1 MSGEDTARY
10 NFLTQFDR
18 AVGTLPGQGWLSTL
32 RRDALERFRE
42 QGLPTQKDEDW
53 KYTSVRPI
61 TEGQFALGTTH
72 PAPAVSREVME
83 QSRVPGLDAA
93 RLVFVNGRYQSEL
106 SDLDGLPDG
115 VSLRSLAEVMEND
128 SEALATRLSRQ
139 SGLDYTPFTALNN
152 AFVADG
158 AVLEIAA
165 NVQCKTP
172 IELLFLSVPGDEA
185 FVFHPRILIQM
196 AQGSEATVLEHHV
209 GLDGA
214 ANFNN
219 VVSEVA
225 LSAQARLDH
234 YLLQRESSAGF
245 HIGGIHVHQARDSRY
260 VSHNVNLGGALV
272 RHDINARLAEQGAE
286 AILNGLYLVSDR
298 QHVDNHTC
306 VDHAAPHTNSDETYK
321 GVLDGRGRAVFNGR
335 VVVHKHAQKIDAGQ
349 KNDNLLLS
357 KLAEVD
363 TKPELEIYADDVA
376 CSHGATIGQLD
387 EHALFYLRSRGID
400 ADKARDL
407 LTYAFAESV
416 VERMDIAE
424 IRDWLSGLIVN
435 RVSGEG
441 RLADLEALEE

>member
-18 AVGTLPGQGWLSTL
+18 AVDELPGQGWLSTL
-32 RRDALERFRE
+32 RRDALARFRE

-53 KYTSVRPI
+53 KYTSLRPI
-61 TEGQFALGTTH
+61 TEGRFALPGSTTV
-72 PAPAVSREVME
+72 PADRLDEA
-83 QSRVPGLDAA
+83 RVPGLDAA
-93 RLVFVNGRYQSEL
+93 RLVFVNGRYQAGL
-106 SDLDGLPDG
+106 SDISGLPEG
-115 VSLRSLAEVMEND
+115 VTVRSIADAMEREPENLQ
-128 SEALATRLSRQ
+128 ARLSRQ

-158 AVLEIAA
+158 ALVEVAA

-185 FVFHPRILIQM
+185 FVFHPRVLVQM
-196 AQGSEATVLEHHV
+196 AQGSEATVIEHHV
-209 GLDGA
+209 GLDEA

-219 VVSEVA
+219 VVSEIS
-225 LSAQARLDH
+225 LGAQSRLEH
-234 YLLQRESSAGF
+234 YLLQRQSTAGY

-272 RHDINARLAEQGAE
+272 RHDINARLAEEGAE
-286 AILNGLYLVSDR
+286 AVLNGLYLVNDR

-306 VDHAAPHTNSDETYK
+306 VDHAAPHTISDETYK
-321 GVLDGRGRAVFNGR
+321 GVMAGRGRAVFNGR
-335 VVVHKHAQKIDAGQ
+335 VVVHKNAQKIDAGQ

-387 EHALFYLRSRGID
+387 PDALFYLRSRGID

-407 LTYAFAESV
+407 LTFAFAESV
-416 VERMDIAE
+416 IERMGLSE
-424 IRDWLSGLIVN
+424 IREWLDHLVVN

-441 RLADLEALEE
+441 RLDDLESVEQ

>member
-18 AVGTLPGQGWLSTL
+18 AVDTLPGDGWLSTF
-32 RRDALERFRE
+32 RRDALTRFQD
-42 QGLPTQKDEDW
+42 QGLPSQKDEDW
-53 KYTSVRPI
+53 KYTSLRPI
-61 TEGQFALGTTH
+61 SQGRFALAKT
-72 PAPAVSREVME
+72 APSVSAE
-83 QSRVPGLDAA
+83 QVDNARVPELDAA
-93 RLVFVNGRYQSEL
+93 RLVFVNGRYQAEL
-106 SDLDGLPDG
+106 SDTAGLPDG
-115 VSLRSLAEVMEND
+115 VKLRSIAQAMED
-128 SEALATRLSRQ
+128 DPEALQARLSRQ

-152 AFVADG
+152 AFVRDG
-158 AVLEIAA
+158 ALLEIAA

-172 IELLFLSVPGDEA
+172 IELLFISAPGDEA
-185 FVFHPRILIQM
+185 FVFHPRVLIQM
-196 AQGSEATVLEHHV
+196 NQGSEATVLEHHV

-219 VVSEVA
+219 VVSEIA
-225 LSAQARLDH
+225 LSAQSRLDH
-234 YLLQRESSAGF
+234 YLLQRQSSAGY
-245 HIGGIHVHQARDSRY
+245 HIGGVHVHQARDSHY
-260 VSHNVNLGGALV
+260 VNHNVNLGGALV
-272 RHDINARLAEQGAE
+272 RHDINARLAEEGSE

-349 KNDNLLLS
+349 KNDNLLLT

-387 EHALFYLRSRGID
+387 PDALFYLRSRGVD
-400 ADKARDL
+400 EAKARDL

-416 VERMDIAE
+416 IERMALAE
-424 IRDWLSGLIVN
+424 VRDWLSALVVN
-435 RVSGEG
+435 RVSEEG
-441 RLADLEALEE
+441 RLADLEAMEE